1 MITGASQ
8 ADVALIMIPADGNF
22 TTAIARGNP
31 KTGEITGQTR
41 QHALL
46 INLLGVKQIIVGIN
60 KMDTDIAGYKEA
72 RYNEVR
78 DEMKSTLIK
87 VGWPKP
93 TVDTQVPFLPISG
106 WIGDNLLHQSDKM
119 PWYKGQDIILPNK
132 EKCHVHTLK
141 DCLEKMVIIPERSTK
156 AIMRTPIS
164 GIYKIKGIGDVLTGR
179 VEQGTVKP
187 GEEVVFLPTHTTSSP
202 CVGKVFSIE
211 MHHKNVEAAVSGDN
225 CGFNIKGLVKENMP
239 RVGDI
244 MILKKDTTIGRA
256 FSFTA
261 QVRVLEHPGELKPGY
276 CPIAFVRTGRS
287 AVRMTSIVWKM
298 GKETGNA
305 KVPNPPSLK
314 SNEMGECV
322 FEPMQPFVV
331 DSFKNCEGLGRVAI
345 MEGAQV
351 IMLGKVSSVDF
362 NEKPKEEPKPKT
374 QGGEKKPGDKKPGDA
389 KPKADN
395 KGAAKPAAATGAK
408 PAAAKA
414 KK

>member
-1 MITGASQ
+1 
-8 ADVALIMIPADGNF
+8 
-22 TTAIARGNP
+22 
-31 KTGEITGQTR
+31 
-41 QHALL
+41 
-46 INLLGVKQIIVGIN
+46 
-60 KMDTDIAGYKEA
+60 
-72 RYNEVR
+72 
-78 DEMKSTLIK
+78 
-87 VGWPKP
+87 
-93 TVDTQVPFLPISG
+93 
-106 WIGDNLLHQSDKM
+106 M